1 MRKKGVDSRFT
12 SPGYRVGWLVA
23 LLISSMTGLADSH
36 DVQDIAAFRLLNVD
50 TRFDARYAFDEQ
62 KRGSGFG
69 TDSFES
75 RTTWEEEFLVMT
87 ESFVY
92 HPGFLNMEL
101 GGGPLLVQQQFDSG
115 SGDASE
121 SDTLLNVF
129 ARLNF
134 LELKSYP
141 FSLYYERSHPSI
153 TTSLSGRFLTKSDR
167 YGFTSR
173 ITAPWKSAYLDI
185 DLSRHQTEGSDLGS
199 VVDND
204 VENSV
209 VTLMQSLGNGQW
221 IEFKHQHSVQDS
233 RSGSTGLAIRDSTI
247 AFDHSTIRAH
257 NLIGD
262 KQQLRID
269 QTLRRFDQEVDSGTP
284 RNTVTSEYFG
294 RAFWDHSE
302 RARSRLVL
310 RYSDIDRIDSEST
323 LQDVEL
329 GASFKMSEKLR
340 YDVAMDLQSEE
351 QRGFDRDQ
359 TGARGIVYFTQDS
372 AVGRINIA
380 ASVEQQRT
388 DQRSDVSSIEVLDE
402 VLVLNGTAPVDLAN
416 DFVDSV
422 SVVVSNATRTQ
433 TFVEGLD
440 YRLVIIGATTSI
452 QRLVGSNIADGETVL
467 VDYRFQTSGTVKFD
481 SLSSSLSVN
490 LAFLKAFNAFARF
503 NTRETDISEG
513 AFTTPIN
520 DADIFEVGLGAN
532 YPALQGLTI
541 GGEIRHTDQREDISS
556 FVRDSA
562 DLFVTASLRGRFRLR
577 LSGGVLKVD
586 FDRSD
591 EDVDQRFVRLGIAGR
606 IWRRVRFS
614 IDSAYLEDTGGSLT
628 RDQFQH
634 RMTVQ
639 WGYRQV
645 RFDVRAILSDE
656 SLGTTE
662 RESSQISAQLTRI
675 F

>member
-1 MRKKGVDSRFT
+1 MQQEGANSRFT
-12 SPGYRVGWLVA
+12 SPGYRVWLLVA
-23 LLISSMTGLADSH
+23 LLMTAVTGRADSH
-36 DVQDIAAFRLLNVD
+36 NVQDIAPFGLLNVD
-50 TRFDARYAFDEQ
+50 TRFDARYIFDE
-62 KRGSGFG
+62 RERASEFG

-75 RTTWEEEFLVMT
+75 RTTWEEEFFVMT

-101 GGGPLLVQQQFDSG
+101 GGGPLLVQQQYESG
-115 SGDASE
+115 VGDAKAN
-121 SDTLLNVF
+121 DTLLNVI

-153 TTSLSGRFLTKSDR
+153 TTSLSGRFLTQSDR
-167 YGFTSR
+167 YGFISR
-173 ITAPWKSAYLDI
+173 IAEPWKSASIDI
-185 DLSRHQTEGSDLGS
+185 DLSRQQTEGSDLGS
-199 VVDND
+199 IVDND

-209 VTLMQSLGNGQW
+209 VTLMQGLSNGQW

-233 RSGSTGLAIRDSTI
+233 RSGSTGLPVRESTI

-257 NLIGD
+257 NLFGD
-262 KQQLRID
+262 KQQLKID
-269 QTLRRFDQEVDSGTP
+269 QTLRRFDQDVDSGTV

-302 RARSRLVL
+302 RARSRLIY
-310 RYSDIDRIDSEST
+310 RYSDIDRDDSQST
-323 LQDVEL
+323 MQDVEL
-329 GASFKMSEKLR
+329 GTAYEISEELR
-340 YDVAMDLQSEE
+340 YDLAVGHEAEE
-351 QRGFDRDQ
+351 QRGFTRDQ
-359 TGARGIVYFTQDS
+359 TGAKGVVYFSQDS
-372 AVGRINIA
+372 AIGRINVA

-388 DQRSDVSSIEVLDE
+388 DQKSEVSSIEVFDE
-402 VLVLNGTAPVDLAN
+402 ALVLNGTTPMDLAN
-416 DFVDSV
+416 DFVDAV

-440 YRLVIIGATTSI
+440 YRLVIIGATTSV

-467 VDYRFQTSGTVKFD
+467 VDYRFQTSGTANFD

-490 LAFLKAFNAFARF
+490 LAFLKAFNAFARL
-503 NTRETDISEG
+503 NTRETDIRDG

-520 DADIFEVGLGAN
+520 DADIFEVGLSAN
-532 YPALQGLTI
+532 YPAFRGLTI
-541 GGEIRHTDQREDISS
+541 GGEVRHTDQREDISP

-562 DLFVTASLRGRFRLR
+562 DIFVTTSLRGRLRLR
-577 LSGGVLKVD
+577 VSGGVLKVD
-586 FDRSD
+586 YERSD
-591 EDVDQRFVRLGIAGR
+591 EDVDQSFVRLGLAGR
-606 IWRRVRFS
+606 VWRRLQFS
-614 IDSAYLEDTGGSLT
+614 VDSAYLKDTGGSLA

-634 RMTVQ
+634 RVTVQ
-639 WGYRQV
+639 WAYRQV

-662 RESSQISAQLTRI
+662 RTSSQISAQLTRI